1 MGGSS
6 SREGREPLLQSRY
19 LSPDD
24 RLKLRMVPR
33 SGTPSDPDEADYDPT
48 ADKYDFLIV
57 FKNPVDKGVG
67 GAVGGASALGGGDQ
81 ERITF
86 QEAYDCWFQAIPGE
100 QDKKEAGCKQLE
112 KAWMH
117 KFRVDKVEMQDEILC
132 VGARALSLSA
142 RARARVR
149 ARALCGSAGRG
160 VGRERDAPSRAG

>member
-132 VGARALSLSA
+132 VCGPPPSRPSLPPLGLLSARFARARAVLAGA
-142 RARARVR
+142 RARAR
-149 ARALCGSAGRG
+149 A
-160 VGRERDAPSRAG
+160 